1 MPNTSSFKVAEK
13 LFLVRQ
19 EAKKVNAP
27 PKVVETPTNYVAV
40 IDCSGSMFGE
50 LPKVREQLKKRLPK
64 LLKEKDTFS
73 LIWFSGRGQ
82 FGALLEGEPV
92 ATLTELKDVERAI
105 DRWLQPQGLTGFKEP
120 LEEVERL
127 VGRVSKKSGGNPF
140 ALLFVSDGHDN
151 CSNRGEILK
160 AVEKAAGSV
169 QSATFVEYGYYAD
182 RQLLTTMAEKAG
194 GQLIHAQDFS
204 AYAPTFESVIQKRP
218 LGAPKVE
225 VKVEG
230 DAIRGFAW
238 TQADGDL
245 ITYGVESGK
254 INVPENTPAI
264 WYLSPTSVGNTF
276 NCATSF
282 KDAADP
288 NADNAG
294 LEALPAAYAALS
306 LFSTRMAP
314 EVILPL
320 LVVTGDVT
328 FIDQFGGLFGRQK
341 YSEFMDATK
350 AAVFDPKLR
359 LTKGYDPKKI
369 PAEDAFTVLD
379 LLRLLSSDD
388 DNRVLL
394 DHEKFKYSRIGRGR
408 VDAASVLT
416 DEEQAEVTKLIAEL
430 SGVKDVKKAKEIN
443 AKIAAITDNKPEPLK
458 FETDPAPEGYSIS
471 NLTYN
476 EEKPN
481 VSMLIRRTGTVDISK
496 VKGEHTSLP
505 DKFPTFIYR
514 NYAIIKDGL
523 VNVEVLPVKL
533 SKATLEALFK
543 AHAEGKLPDDV
554 VVGEGDVTIL
564 NLKSLPVIN
573 RKMVSKVSAK
583 TLFEDE
589 WALLGIQAQQ
599 KVYNAYLKEMG
610 GGKKSA
616 TFVETYGQAA
626 ADWLKEQGFTDYS
639 GFGPKQKVAESTDVY
654 KARELA
660 VAIKGYSAI
669 PSLNEFKKKN
679 AEKKL
684 TPSAT
689 LMKSAYEAVTAFLET
704 EAGKDPKKAEAWLT
718 AKVKAL
724 DVERRS
730 RIASKAQAV
739 FCIIVGQ
746 TWPIE
751 FASLDES
758 TMDITVD
765 GQKLSCS
772 LNARE
777 VDVKI

>member
-1 MPNTSSFKVAEK
+1 MYS
-13 LFLVRQ
+13 
-19 EAKKVNAP
+19 
-27 PKVVETPTNYVAV
+27 
-40 IDCSGSMFGE
+40 E
-50 LPKVREQLKKRLPK
+50 LPKIREQLKKKLPK
-64 LLKEKDTFS
+64 LLREGDVLS
-73 LIWFSGRGQ
+73 VLWFSGTRE
-82 FGALLEGEPV
+82 FGTLIEAEPV
-92 ATLTELKDVERAI
+92 ATLKDLSAVNGMI
-105 DRWLQPQGLTGFKEP
+105 DRWLKPTGLTGFLGPIQEVSA
-120 LEEVERL
+120 LVER
-127 VGRVSKKSGGNPF
+127 SQKKHPSHSYS
-140 ALLFVSDGHDN
+140 LMFVSDGHDN

-182 RQLLTTMAEKAG
+182 RQLLTAMAEKAG

-245 ITYGVESGK
+245 ITYGVEGGK

-320 LVVTGDVT
+320 LKVTGDVT
-328 FIDQFGGLFGRQK
+328 FIDQFGGLFGKQK

-430 SGVKDVKKAKEIN
+430 SEVKDVKKAKEIN
-443 AKIAAITDNKPEPLK
+443 AKIATITDNKPEPLK

-496 VKGEHTSLP
+496 VKPPTNNTVPAAQMHESLP

-599 KVYNAYLKEMG
+599 KVYNTYLKEMG

-616 TFVETYGQAA
+616 SFVETYGQAA

-689 LMKSAYEAVTAFLET
+689 LMKSAYEAVTAFLAT
-704 EAGKDPKKAEAWLT
+704 EVGKDPKKAEAWLT

-751 FASLDES
+751 FASVDES
-758 TMDITVD
+758 SMDLTVD